1 MIFKGE
7 KCHYL
12 RKFSGSFSDHVNYQE
27 DDNVIDKIDIDN
39 YDDVDNLIR
48 CHLGLTTR
56 WSSPA
61 SRWKTMRS
69 SSVRFFKITK
79 TASTIAVHV
88 LVDLLTVP
96 LKNDLKVGAAENSP
110 AIQSQTATVTVE
122 VRSKL

>member
-1 MIFKGE
+1 MT
-7 KCHYL
+7 L
-12 RKFSGSFSDHVNYQE
+12 SDHVNYQE
-27 DDNVIDKIDIDN
+27 DDNVNDKIDIDN
-39 YDDVDNLIR
+39 YDDVDDFFTSR

-69 SSVRFFKITK
+69 SSVRFFKITQ
-79 TASTIAVHV
+79 AAHTIAVNA
-88 LVDLLTVP
+88 LGDLLTVP